1 MTDIDVLMAKA
12 KGLKKAGMP
21 MNAIKKMLEKANG
34 DPLLAMGLYEAEGCA
49 VNVRGGPE
57 RRENWNIGYAE
68 SWASRYELDENY
80 EFVRKPE
87 SD

>member
-1 MTDIDVLMAKA
+1 MIDIDVLMAKA

-21 MNAIKKMLEKANG
+21 MNAITKMLAKANG
-34 DPLLAMGLYEAEGCA
+34 DPLLAMGLYEAQGCA

-57 RRENWNIGYAE
+57 VRASWNMSYAQ

-80 EFVRKPE
+80 EFVRKTE

>member
-1 MTDIDVLMAKA
+1 MAEIDVLMAKA
-12 KGLKKAGMP
+12 KGLRKAGMP
-21 MNAIKKMLEKANG
+21 MNAITKMLGQANG
-34 DPLLAMGLYEAEGCA
+34 DSLLAMGLYEAQGCA

-57 RRENWNIGYAE
+57 VRSAWDMSYAK
-68 SWASRYELDENY
+68 SWASMFELDENY